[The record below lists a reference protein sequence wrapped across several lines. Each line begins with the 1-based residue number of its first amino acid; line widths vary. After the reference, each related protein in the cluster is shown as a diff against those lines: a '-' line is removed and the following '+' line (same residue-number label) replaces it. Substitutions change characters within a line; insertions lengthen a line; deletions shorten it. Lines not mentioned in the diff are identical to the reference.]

1 MCEYVWDNLFILH
14 SKHVFSR
21 GLKLV
26 WSWSDTSIEASTVT
40 WIHTIFSNLFPL
52 YTLWRLIEDFFAKSC
67 FKIVSKG
74 GKGGT
79 ILYENFQQQETFNIH
94 KCLHTCVPTKIH
106 TYMKVILCQSSR
118 ANQNRPYPGTKR
130 KYTWMQ
136 APILKLSSWFGVILV
151 QQYSTRNS
159 RAQWHASCIMTHAH
173 SHTHI
178 NTDFINILYDCTHK
192 SACQTPARP

>member
-14 SKHVFSR
+14 FKHVFSR

-26 WSWSDTSIEASTVT
+26 WSWSDTSIEASIVKTY
-40 WIHTIFSNLFPL
+40 WGF
-52 YTLWRLIEDFFAKSC
+52 FFAKSC

-79 ILYENFQQQETFNIH
+79 IIYEHFQQQETFNIH

-136 APILKLSSWFGVILV
+136 APILKLSSWFGVIFV

-178 NTDFINILYDCTHK
+178 NTDFINILYDYTHK